1 MYTRTEREIGRDRER
16 RVLSTATKGAA
27 PASKLTM
34 IVSFATAAVAGL
46 DRAAPRLVVVDSSF
60 LFLFQ
65 LRFDSFLVGV
75 AE

>member
-1 MYTRTEREIGRDRER
+1 
-16 RVLSTATKGAA
+16 
-27 PASKLTM
+27 M